1 MPNENKYRY
10 GLSRAAIAIITI
22 TDGVYSYGTPI
33 AWPGATALTLSPKG
47 NVEPFEADNTDYAMI
62 DKSEGYDGEIET
74 AHIPAAIEAAMLVA
88 FNPELT
94 GYHEIRANSYQTEE
108 WYNDIGKFT
117 LIVPPTKYN
126 IAHLVKGA
134 ILFRTKI
141 NQSMVVTRVSPDT
154 SQDRITINGYTTNWL
169 LNKRAITTPA
179 TISTVEIGVYAAIN
193 SNLRSLPNIQMSAT
207 KALTEAYSAILYGG
221 QLLDEAIPILDAVEL
236 GQRMNF
242 DATNRKHVFEIFKG
256 SDLTSGSKA
265 VIFSDEQGT
274 ARDLKI
280 EDDESLFKNVIY
292 VLGALNDGT
301 SIVRTVGTATGANRY
316 EYWHDSRLKQESDET
331 LSDFQAR
338 LDASGAAE
346 AAKRVRSV
354 GFSVRVDPGEYGVKY
369 TMGDRV
375 RCVSNRFGMQF
386 TALINGIKRTI
397 QAQNETVSIILGEP
411 EITVIGE
418 MKLSWQR

>member
-1 MPNENKYRY
+1 
-10 GLSRAAIAIITI
+10 
-22 TDGVYSYGTPI
+22 
-33 AWPGATALTLSPKG
+33 
-47 NVEPFEADNTDYAMI
+47 
-62 DKSEGYDGEIET
+62 
-74 AHIPAAIEAAMLVA
+74 MLVA

-117 LIVPPTKYN
+117 LVVPPIKYN
-126 IAHLVKGA
+126 ITHLVKGA
-134 ILFRTKI
+134 VLFRTKI
-141 NQSMVVTRVSPDT
+141 NQAMVITRVSPDT
-154 SQDRITINGYTTNWL
+154 SQDRITVNGYTTNWL
-169 LNKRAITTPA
+169 LNKRAITEPA
-179 TISTVEIGVYAAIN
+179 AITAVESGVYAAIN
-193 SNLRSLPNIQMSAT
+193 ANLRDLPSVETAPLQTLSGAH
-207 KALTEAYSAILYGG
+207 SAILYGG
-221 QLLDEAIPILDAVEL
+221 QLLNAVIPILDAVEL
-236 GQRMNF
+236 GQRMRF
-242 DATNRKHVFEIFKG
+242 DTKYRKHIFEIYKG

-292 VLGALNDGT
+292 VIGTLTDGST
-301 SIVRTVGTATGANRY
+301 IVRTVGTATGADRY
-316 EYWHDSRLKQESDET
+316 EYWHNSRLKQASDE
-331 LSDFQAR
+331 SQADFEAR

-346 AAKRVRSV
+346 AAKRVRSL
-354 GFSVRVDPGEYGVKY
+354 GFSVRVDPGEYGTKY

-386 TALINGIKRTI
+386 TAIINGVKRTI
-397 QAQNETVSIILGEP
+397 QAQNETVSIVLGEP